1 MKKQELLQKIE
12 LLFYSKTFKE
22 VSMQDIANELGMKKA
37 SVYYHFPSKE
47 QMVLEVLDY
56 SFNNYL
62 TFINILINKGEE
74 NINNKQNLVKL
85 ISDFISYPETSK
97 NLFSIINQNGYCENE
112 EILKIIEAK
121 QKIIF
126 ENISKK
132 FTELLGFSN
141 EKTFLFM
148 SLMHDI
154 WRKKCIYGNCEI
166 KVEKLISE
174 IYDLFFN

>member
-12 LLFYSKTFKE
+12 LLFYTKTFKE
-22 VSMQDIANELGMKKA
+22 VSMQDIANELWMKKA

-62 TFINILINKGEE
+62 SFINILINKWEE

-97 NLFSIINQNGYCENE
+97 NLFSIINQNWYCENE

-132 FTELLGFSN
+132 FNELLGFSN